1 MGIHFSSARL
11 PMAFVALCMILAT
24 ACRESRELFTE
35 VAPPKKI
42 QKKIP
47 APIYKKT
54 FNPRPGFEPFD
65 GIDHVPANYT
75 FMYEPTFITQKP
87 VIKRRI
93 GETYVPEKLTINT
106 YAFSKSKKEIKFR
119 MSYPTNLKGSYHKI
133 NAADSTNAFR
143 FINKYNDTC
152 YVTKYTLTEVRDTS
166 IYHIGIILDHSGSMG
181 DERCSELQD
190 ALSESL
196 KKMSKRNLVSLWK
209 FDSNISYEGTAY
221 DSATIQKMLYRKRG
235 MDGFGGGTAI
245 NDALDRGLDTMAKY
259 YKYKPILLL
268 FTDGIENSS
277 KNKNTKS
284 IVEKALINN
293 IPVFTIAYSGG
304 ADSVN
309 LRAIANETNGMYFQC
324 YDRSEFEEVFNNQI
338 FSLNRYYEVSMM
350 PCMFDYEK
358 LSISA
363 GTVSEQ
369 KATGEKTFKGVR
381 ETISLN
387 INFELD
393 KYDIMPRY
401 VQEIEQM
408 AAYLIKNSSLSIIIS
423 GHTDNLGEDS
433 YNIVLSNK
441 RAEAVKAALV
451 KLGIT
456 PGRIATIGKGESD
469 PLTAND
475 NDNNRF
481 RNRRIEVEIL
491 TN

>member
-1 MGIHFSSARL
+1 MGIQFTFIRL
-11 PMAFVALCMILAT
+11 QTLVVTLSFIAIT
-24 ACRESRELFTE
+24 ACRESRELFAE

-42 QKKIP
+42 AT
-47 APIYKKT
+47 APPKPQYKKT
-54 FNPRPGFEPFD
+54 FKPRPGFEPFD
-65 GIDHVPANYT
+65 GIDHIPANYT
-75 FMYEPTFITQKP
+75 FMYEPVFITQKP
-87 VIKRRI
+87 VIKRRN

-181 DERCSELQD
+181 DERCAELQD
-190 ALSESL
+190 ALSASL
-196 KKMSKRNLVSLWK
+196 KKMSKRNLISLWK
-209 FDSNISYEGTAY
+209 FDSDVSYEGTAY

-245 NDALDRGLDTMAKY
+245 NDAMDRALDTMAKY
-259 YKYKPILLL
+259 NKYKPILLL
-268 FTDGIENSS
+268 FTDGFENAS
-277 KNKNTKS
+277 KNRNNKS
-284 IVEKALINN
+284 IVEKATGKN
-293 IPVFTIAYSGG
+293 IPVFTIAYTGG

-324 YDRSEFEEVFNNQI
+324 YDRSEFEEVFNNQL

-363 GTVSEQ
+363 GSVSEQ
-369 KATGEKTFKGVR
+369 RASGEKTFKGVK
-381 ETISLN
+381 ETITLN
-387 INFELD
+387 VNFEFD
-393 KYDIMPRY
+393 KFDIMPRY
-401 VQEIEQM
+401 HEEIAQM
-408 AAYLIKNSSLSIIIS
+408 ANYLTKNSMLKIIIS
-423 GHTDNLGEDS
+423 GHTDNFGEED
-433 YNIVLSNK
+433 YNINLSKK
-441 RAEAVKAALV
+441 RAESVKAALV

-456 PGRIATIGKGESD
+456 PGRIATIGMGETD
-469 PLTAND
+469 PITPND
-475 NDNNRF
+475 TDNNRF
-481 RNRRIEVEIL
+481 RNRRIEVEIV
-491 TN
+491 NN

>member
-1 MGIHFSSARL
+1 MGIYFSSTRIQR
-11 PMAFVALCMILAT
+11 AFIVLCLIFST
-24 ACRESRELFTE
+24 ACRESRELFAE

-42 QKKIP
+42 QRVVP
-47 APIYKKT
+47 TPIYKKT
-54 FNPRPGFEPFD
+54 FKPKPGFEPFD
-65 GIDHVPANYT
+65 GIDRVPANYT
-75 FMYEPTFITQKP
+75 FMYEPTFVTQKP
-87 VIKRRI
+87 VIKKRI
-93 GETYVPEKLTINT
+93 GETYVPEKLTLNT

-133 NAADSTNAFR
+133 NNADTTNAFR
-143 FINKYNDTC
+143 FNNKYNDTC
-152 YVTKYTLTEVRDTS
+152 YVTKYTLKEIRDTS

-181 DERCSELQD
+181 DERCTELQD
-190 ALSESL
+190 ALSASL

-209 FDSNISYEGTAY
+209 FDSDISYEGTAY

-259 YKYKPILLL
+259 NKYKPVLLL
-268 FTDGIENSS
+268 FTDGFENSS

-284 IVEKALINN
+284 IVEKALVNN

-324 YDRSEFEEVFNNQI
+324 YDRSEFEEVFNNQL

-369 KATGEKTFKGVR
+369 KATGEKTFKGIR
-381 ETISLN
+381 EIISLN
-387 INFELD
+387 VNFELD
-393 KYDIMPRY
+393 KHDIMPRY

-408 AAYLIKNSSLSIIIS
+408 AAYLTKNSTLSIIIS
-423 GHTDNLGEDS
+423 GHTDNLGEDN
-433 YNIVLSNK
+433 YNIILSNK

-451 KLGIT
+451 KLGIAA
-456 PGRIATIGKGESD
+456 GRIATIGKGESD

-475 NDNNRF
+475 TDSNRF
-481 RNRRIEVEIL
+481 RNRRIEVEIV
-491 TN
+491 NN

>member
-1 MGIHFSSARL
+1 MGHQISKTSLYQIAIATSLF
-11 PMAFVALCMILAT
+11 FVM
-24 ACRESRELFTE
+24 ACRESREIFAE
-35 VAPPKKI
+35 VAGPKKMPTAVA
-42 QKKIP
+42 KP
-47 APIYKKT
+47 VYKKT
-54 FNPRPGFEPFD
+54 FKPRPGFEPFD

-75 FMYEPTFITQKP
+75 FIYEPTFITQKP
-87 VIKRRI
+87 VIKKRI

-106 YAFSKSKKEIKFR
+106 YAFTRNKKEINFR

-133 NAADSTNAFR
+133 NAADTTNAFR

-152 YVTKYTLTEVRDTS
+152 YVTKYTLKEVRDTS

-181 DERCSELQD
+181 DERCTDLQD

-196 KKMSKRNLVSLWK
+196 KKMSKRNLISLWK
-209 FDSNISYEGTAY
+209 FDSDISYEGTAY

-245 NDALDRGLDTMAKY
+245 NDAMDRALDTMTKY
-259 YKYKPILLL
+259 NKYKPVLLL
-268 FTDGIENSS
+268 FTDGYENSS
-277 KNKNTKS
+277 KNKNSKT
-284 IVEKALINN
+284 IIEKALVNN

-304 ADSVN
+304 ADSVY
-309 LRAIANETNGMYFQC
+309 LRAIANETNGMYFHC
-324 YDRSEFEEVFNNQI
+324 YDRSEFEEVFNNQL

-369 KATGEKTFKGVR
+369 RATGEKTFKGIR

-387 INFELD
+387 VNFELD

-408 AAYLIKNSSLSIIIS
+408 AAYLTKNSTLSIIIS
-423 GHTDNLGEDS
+423 GHTDNLGEDN
-433 YNIVLSNK
+433 YNIILSNK

-451 KLGIT
+451 KLGIAA
-456 PGRIATIGKGESD
+456 GRIATIGKGESD

-475 NDNNRF
+475 TDSNRF
-481 RNRRIEVEIL
+481 RNRRIEVEIV
-491 TN
+491 NN

>member
-1 MGIHFSSARL
+1 MGIHFSSTRIQT
-11 PMAFVALCMILAT
+11 AFIVLCLIFST
-24 ACRESRELFTE
+24 ACRESRELFAE
-35 VAPPKKI
+35 VAPPKKM
-42 QKKIP
+42 P
-47 APIYKKT
+47 AAIAKPIYKKT
-54 FNPRPGFEPFD
+54 FKPRPGFEPFD
-65 GIDHVPANYT
+65 GIDRVPANYT

-93 GETYVPEKLTINT
+93 GEAYVPEKLTINT

-133 NAADSTNAFR
+133 NTADTTNAFR

-152 YVTKYTLTEVRDTS
+152 YVTKYTLKEVRDTS

-181 DERCSELQD
+181 DERCTELQD

-196 KKMSKRNLVSLWK
+196 KKMSKLNLVSLWK
-209 FDSNISYEGTAY
+209 FDSDISYEGTAY

-259 YKYKPILLL
+259 NKYKPVLLL
-268 FTDGIENSS
+268 FTDGFENSS

-324 YDRSEFEEVFNNQI
+324 YDRSEFEEVFNNQL

-358 LSISA
+358 LSIST

-387 INFELD
+387 VNFELD

-423 GHTDNLGEDS
+423 GHTDNLGEDN

-451 KLGIT
+451 KLGIAA
-456 PGRIATIGKGESD
+456 GRIATIGKGESD

-475 NDNNRF
+475 TDNNRF
-481 RNRRIEVEIL
+481 RNRRIEVEIV
-491 TN
+491 NN

>member
-1 MGIHFSSARL
+1 MGIHFSSTRIQT
-11 PMAFVALCMILAT
+11 AFIVLCLIFST
-24 ACRESRELFTE
+24 ACRESRELFAE
-35 VAPPKKI
+35 VAPPKKM
-42 QKKIP
+42 P
-47 APIYKKT
+47 ATIAKPIYKKT
-54 FNPRPGFEPFD
+54 FKPRPGFEPFD
-65 GIDHVPANYT
+65 GIDRVPANYT
-75 FMYEPTFITQKP
+75 FLYEPTFITQKP

-133 NAADSTNAFR
+133 NTADTTNAFR

-152 YVTKYTLTEVRDTS
+152 YVTKYTLKEVRDTS

-181 DERCSELQD
+181 DERCAELQD

-209 FDSNISYEGTAY
+209 FDSDISYEGTAY

-259 YKYKPILLL
+259 NKYKPVLLL
-268 FTDGIENSS
+268 FTDGFENSS

-284 IVEKALINN
+284 IVEKALVNN

-324 YDRSEFEEVFNNQI
+324 YDRSEFEEVFNNQL

-363 GTVSEQ
+363 STVSEQ

-387 INFELD
+387 VNFELD

-408 AAYLIKNSSLSIIIS
+408 AAYLNKNGSLSIIIS
-423 GHTDNLGEDS
+423 GHTDNLGEDN

-451 KLGIT
+451 KLGIAA
-456 PGRIATIGKGESD
+456 GRIATIGKGESD

-481 RNRRIEVEIL
+481 RNRRIEVEIV
-491 TN
+491 NN

>member
-1 MGIHFSSARL
+1 MGIQFSAIRL
-11 PMAFVALCMILAT
+11 QILVIAIGFTGIT
-24 ACRESRELFTE
+24 ACRESRELFAE

-42 QKKIP
+42 IT
-47 APIYKKT
+47 APPKPQYKKT
-54 FNPRPGFEPFD
+54 FKPRPGFEPFD

-75 FMYEPTFITQKP
+75 FMYEPDFITQKP

-106 YAFSKSKKEIKFR
+106 YGFTKNKKEINFR

-133 NAADSTNAFR
+133 NAADTSNAFR

-152 YVTKYTLTEVRDTS
+152 YVTKYTLKEVKDTS

-181 DERCSELQD
+181 DERCAELQD
-190 ALSESL
+190 ALSASL
-196 KKMSKRNLVSLWK
+196 KKMSKRNLISLWK
-209 FDSNISYEGTAY
+209 FDSDISYEGTAY

-245 NDALDRGLDTMAKY
+245 NDAMDRALDTMAKY
-259 YKYKPILLL
+259 NKYKPVLLL
-268 FTDGIENSS
+268 FTDGFENSS

-284 IVEKALINN
+284 IVEKALVNN

-304 ADSVN
+304 ADSAN

-324 YDRSEFEEVFNNQI
+324 YDRSEFEEVFNNQL

-369 KATGEKTFKGVR
+369 RASGEKTFKGVR
-381 ETISLN
+381 ETITLN
-387 INFELD
+387 VNFELD

-401 VQEIEQM
+401 TQEIEQM
-408 AAYLIKNSSLSIIIS
+408 ATYLTKNSTLSIIIS
-423 GHTDNLGEDS
+423 GHTDNLGEDN
-433 YNIVLSNK
+433 YNITLSNK

-451 KLGIT
+451 KLGIAA
-456 PGRIATIGKGESD
+456 GRIATIGKGETE
-469 PLTAND
+469 PLTPND
-475 NDNNRF
+475 SDNNRF
-481 RNRRIEVEIL
+481 RNRRIEVEIV
-491 TN
+491 NN

>member
-259 YKYKPILLL
+259 NKYKPILLL

-324 YDRSEFEEVFNNQI
+324 YDRSEFEEVFNNQL

-387 INFELD
+387 VNFELD

-423 GHTDNLGEDS
+423 GHTDNQGEDS

>member
-1 MGIHFSSARL
+1 
-11 PMAFVALCMILAT
+11 MAFIVLCLIFAT

-42 QKKIP
+42 QKTTP
-47 APIYKKT
+47 TPVYKKT

-65 GIDHVPANYT
+65 GIDRVPANYT

-87 VIKRRI
+87 VIKKRI

-152 YVTKYTLTEVRDTS
+152 YVTKYTLSEVRDTS

-259 YKYKPILLL
+259 NKYKPILLL

-284 IVEKALINN
+284 IVEKALVNN

-324 YDRSEFEEVFNNQI
+324 YDRSEFEEVFNNQL

-358 LSISA
+358 LSINA

-387 INFELD
+387 INFDFD
-393 KYDIMPRY
+393 KDEIMPRY
-401 VQEIEQM
+401 TIEIEQM
-408 AAYLIKNSSLSIIIS
+408 ATYLTKNSTLKIIIS
-423 GHTDNLGEDS
+423 GHTDNYGEEE
-433 YNIVLSNK
+433 YNISLSK
-441 RAEAVKAALV
+441 RRAESVKAALV
-451 KLGIT
+451 KLGIAA
-456 PGRIATIGKGESD
+456 GRIATIGLGETD
-469 PLTAND
+469 PITPND
-475 NDNNRF
+475 SDNNRF
-481 RNRRIEVEIL
+481 RNRRIEVEIVS
-491 TN
+491 N

>member
-1 MGIHFSSARL
+1 MGIHFSSTGLRITISL
-11 PMAFVALCMILAT
+11 LIMAFAT

-35 VAPPKKI
+35 VVPVKKI
-42 QKKIP
+42 QKKAP

-133 NAADSTNAFR
+133 NTADTTNAFR
-143 FINKYNDTC
+143 FINKYSDTC
-152 YVTKYTLTEVRDTS
+152 YVTKYTLKEVRDTS

-181 DERCSELQD
+181 DERCTELQD
-190 ALSESL
+190 ALSASL

-209 FDSNISYEGTAY
+209 FDSDISYEGTAY

-259 YKYKPILLL
+259 NKYKPVLLL
-268 FTDGIENSS
+268 FTDGFENSS

-284 IVEKALINN
+284 IVEKALVNN

-324 YDRSEFEEVFNNQI
+324 YDRSEFEEVFNNQL

-387 INFELD
+387 VNFELD

-408 AAYLIKNSSLSIIIS
+408 AAYLTKNSTLSIIIS
-423 GHTDNLGEDS
+423 GHTDNLGEDN
-433 YNIVLSNK
+433 YNIILSNK

-451 KLGIT
+451 KLGIAA
-456 PGRIATIGKGESD
+456 GRIATIGKGESD

-475 NDNNRF
+475 TDSNRF
-481 RNRRIEVEIL
+481 RNRRIEVEIV
-491 TN
+491 NN

>member
-1 MGIHFSSARL
+1 MGIYFSSTRL
-11 PMAFVALCMILAT
+11 QTAIILLCLVFVT
-24 ACRESRELFTE
+24 ACRESRELFAE
-35 VAPPKKI
+35 VAGPKKMPTTAT
-42 QKKIP
+42 K
-47 APIYKKT
+47 PIYKKT
-54 FNPRPGFEPFD
+54 FKPKPGFEPFD
-65 GIDHVPANYT
+65 GIDHIPANYT
-75 FMYEPTFITQKP
+75 FIYEPTFITQKP
-87 VIKRRI
+87 VIKKRI

-133 NAADSTNAFR
+133 NTADTTNAFR

-152 YVTKYTLTEVRDTS
+152 YVTKYTLKEVRDTS

-181 DERCSELQD
+181 DERCTELQD
-190 ALSESL
+190 ALSASL

-209 FDSNISYEGTAY
+209 FDSDISYEGTAY

-259 YKYKPILLL
+259 NKYKPVLLL
-268 FTDGIENSS
+268 FTDGFENSS

-284 IVEKALINN
+284 IVEKALVNN

-324 YDRSEFEEVFNNQI
+324 YDRSDFEEVFNNQL

-387 INFELD
+387 VNFELD

-408 AAYLIKNSSLSIIIS
+408 AAYLTKNSTLSIIIS
-423 GHTDNLGEDS
+423 GHTDNLGEDN
-433 YNIVLSNK
+433 YNIILSNK

-451 KLGIT
+451 KLGIAA
-456 PGRIATIGKGESD
+456 GRIATIGKGESD

-475 NDNNRF
+475 TDSNRF
-481 RNRRIEVEIL
+481 RNRRIEVEIV
-491 TN
+491 NN

>member
-1 MGIHFSSARL
+1 MGIQFSAIRL
-11 PMAFVALCMILAT
+11 QTLVVAIGFITFT
-24 ACRESRELFTE
+24 ACRESRELTTE
-35 VAPPKKI
+35 VVPVKKNKPTPPK
-42 QKKIP
+42 
-47 APIYKKT
+47 APYTKT

-87 VIKRRI
+87 VIKKRI

-221 DSATIQKMLYRKRG
+221 DSATIQKMLYHKRG

-259 YKYKPILLL
+259 NKYKPILLL

-284 IVEKALINN
+284 IVEKALVNS
-293 IPVFTIAYSGG
+293 IPIFTIAYSGG

-324 YDRSEFEEVFNNQI
+324 YDRSEFEEVFNNQL

-358 LSISA
+358 LSIST

-369 KATGEKTFKGVR
+369 RATGEKTFKGVR

-387 INFELD
+387 VNFELD

-401 VQEIEQM
+401 TQEIEQM
-408 AAYLIKNSSLSIIIS
+408 ANYLTKNSTLSIIIS
-423 GHTDNLGEDS
+423 GHTDNLGEDN
-433 YNIVLSNK
+433 YNIILSNK
-441 RAEAVKAALV
+441 RAEAIKSALV
-451 KLGIT
+451 KLGIAA
-456 PGRIATIGKGESD
+456 GRIATIGQGETD
-469 PLTAND
+469 PITPND
-475 NDNNRF
+475 SDNNRF
-481 RNRRIEVEIL
+481 RNRRIEVEIV
-491 TN
+491 NN

>member
-259 YKYKPILLL
+259 NKYKPILLL

-324 YDRSEFEEVFNNQI
+324 YDRSEFEEVFNNQL

-423 GHTDNLGEDS
+423 GHTDNQGEDN

>member
-1 MGIHFSSARL
+1 MGIRISKASPYYIVLAVCLCF
-11 PMAFVALCMILAT
+11 AF
-24 ACRESRELFTE
+24 ACRESREIFAE
-35 VAPPKKI
+35 VAGPKKM
-42 QKKIP
+42 P
-47 APIYKKT
+47 ATIAKPVYKKT
-54 FNPRPGFEPFD
+54 FKPRPGFEPFD

-75 FMYEPTFITQKP
+75 FMYEPVFITQKP
-87 VIKRRI
+87 VIKKRI

-106 YAFSKSKKEIKFR
+106 YGFTRNKKEINFR

-133 NAADSTNAFR
+133 NAADTTNAFR

-152 YVTKYTLTEVRDTS
+152 YVTKYTLKEIRDTS

-181 DERCSELQD
+181 DDRCSELQD

-196 KKMSKRNLVSLWK
+196 KKMSKRNLISLWK
-209 FDSNISYEGTAY
+209 FDSDISYEGTAY

-245 NDALDRGLDTMAKY
+245 NDALDRALDTMAKY
-259 YKYKPILLL
+259 NKYKPVVLL
-268 FTDGIENSS
+268 FTDGYENSS
-277 KNKNTKS
+277 KNKNTKA
-284 IVEKALINN
+284 IVEKALVNN

-324 YDRSEFEEVFNNQI
+324 YDRSEFEEVFNNQL

-358 LSISA
+358 LSITAS
-363 GTVSEQ
+363 TVSEQ
-369 KATGEKTFKGVR
+369 KAVGEKTFKGIR

-387 INFELD
+387 VNFELD

-408 AAYLIKNSSLSIIIS
+408 ATYLTKNSTLSIIIS
-423 GHTDNLGEDS
+423 GHTDNLGEDN
-433 YNIVLSNK
+433 YNIILSNK

-451 KLGIT
+451 KLGIAAS
-456 PGRIATIGKGESD
+456 RIATIGKGETE
-469 PLTAND
+469 PLTPND
-475 NDNNRF
+475 TDNNRF
-481 RNRRIEVEIL
+481 RNRRIEVEIVK
-491 TN
+491 N

>member
-1 MGIHFSSARL
+1 MGIYFSSTRL
-11 PMAFVALCMILAT
+11 QTAIILLCLVFVT
-24 ACRESRELFTE
+24 ACRESREIFAE
-35 VAPPKKI
+35 VAGPKKMPTTAA
-42 QKKIP
+42 K
-47 APIYKKT
+47 PIYKKT
-54 FNPRPGFEPFD
+54 FKPKPGFEPFD
-65 GIDHVPANYT
+65 GIDHIPVNYT
-75 FMYEPTFITQKP
+75 FIYEPTFITQKP
-87 VIKRRI
+87 VIKKRI

-133 NAADSTNAFR
+133 NAADSTNAFK

-152 YVTKYTLTEVRDTS
+152 FVTKYTLTEVRDTS

-190 ALSESL
+190 ALSASL

-209 FDSNISYEGTAY
+209 FDSDISYEGTAY
-221 DSATIQKMLYRKRG
+221 DSATLQKMLYRKRG

-245 NDALDRGLDTMAKY
+245 NDAMDRALDTMAKY
-259 YKYKPILLL
+259 NKYKPVLLL
-268 FTDGIENSS
+268 FTDGFENSS

-284 IVEKALINN
+284 IIEKALVNN

-324 YDRSEFEEVFNNQI
+324 YDRSEFEEVFNNQL

-358 LSISA
+358 LNISA
-363 GTVSEQ
+363 GTISEQ
-369 KATGEKTFKGVR
+369 RATGEKTFKGIR

-387 INFELD
+387 VNFELD

-408 AAYLIKNSSLSIIIS
+408 AAYLTKNSTLSIIIS
-423 GHTDNLGEDS
+423 GHTDNLGEDN
-433 YNIVLSNK
+433 YNIILSNK

-451 KLGIT
+451 KLGIAA
-456 PGRIATIGKGESD
+456 GRIATIGKGESD

-475 NDNNRF
+475 TDSNRF
-481 RNRRIEVEIL
+481 RNRRIEVEIV
-491 TN
+491 NN

>member
-1 MGIHFSSARL
+1 MGIHFSSIRIQTCITL
-11 PMAFVALCMILAT
+11 LGLFFVT
-24 ACRESRELFTE
+24 ACRESRELFEE

-42 QKKIP
+42 TTAVSKP
-47 APIYKKT
+47 TYKKT

-65 GIDHVPANYT
+65 GIDRVPANYT
-75 FMYEPTFITQKP
+75 FIYEPTFITQKP
-87 VIKRRI
+87 LIKKRI

-133 NAADSTNAFR
+133 NTADTTNAFK

-181 DERCSELQD
+181 DARCTELQD

-196 KKMSKRNLVSLWK
+196 KKMSKRNLISLWK
-209 FDSNISYEGTAY
+209 FDSGISYEGTAY

-245 NDALDRGLDTMAKY
+245 NDAMDRALDTMAKY
-259 YKYKPILLL
+259 NKYKPVLLL
-268 FTDGIENSS
+268 FTDGYDNAS
-277 KNKNTKS
+277 KNKNSTS
-284 IVEKALINN
+284 IVEKALLNH
-293 IPVFTIAYSGG
+293 IPVFTVGYSGS
-304 ADSVN
+304 ADSVY
-309 LRAIANETNGMYFQC
+309 LRSIANETNGMYFQC
-324 YDRSEFEEVFNNQI
+324 YDRSEFEEVFNNQL
-338 FSLNRYYEVSMM
+338 FSLHRYYEVSMM

-358 LSISA
+358 LSIVT

-369 KATGEKTFKGVR
+369 RATGEKTFKGIR

-387 INFELD
+387 VNFELD

-401 VQEIEQM
+401 TPEIEQM
-408 AAYLIKNSSLSIIIS
+408 AAYLIKNNTLSIIIS
-423 GHTDNLGEDS
+423 GHTDNLGDDN
-433 YNIVLSNK
+433 YNIILSNK

-451 KLGIT
+451 KLGIASA
-456 PGRIATIGKGESD
+456 RIATIGKGESE

-475 NDNNRF
+475 SESNRF
-481 RNRRIEVEIL
+481 RNRRIEVEIV
-491 TN
+491 NH

>member
-324 YDRSEFEEVFNNQI
+324 YDRSEFEEVFNNQL

-423 GHTDNLGEDS
+423 GHTDNQGEDS

>member
-1 MGIHFSSARL
+1 MGIPFSNTRL
-11 PMAFVALCMILAT
+11 QITFIVLCLIFAT
-24 ACRESRELFTE
+24 ACRESRELFAE
-35 VAPPKKI
+35 VAPPKKMPTAI
-42 QKKIP
+42 VKP
-47 APIYKKT
+47 LYKKT
-54 FNPRPGFEPFD
+54 FKPRPGFEPFD
-65 GIDHVPANYT
+65 GIDRLPANYT

-87 VIKRRI
+87 VIKKRI
-93 GETYVPEKLTINT
+93 GETYIPEKLTINT

-133 NAADSTNAFR
+133 NTADTTNAFR

-152 YVTKYTLTEVRDTS
+152 YVTKYTSKEVRDTS

-181 DERCSELQD
+181 DERCTELQD
-190 ALSESL
+190 ALSASL

-209 FDSNISYEGTAY
+209 FDSDISYEGTAY
-221 DSATIQKMLYRKRG
+221 DSATIQKMLYRKIG

-259 YKYKPILLL
+259 NKYKPVLVL
-268 FTDGIENSS
+268 FTDGFENSS

-284 IVEKALINN
+284 IVEKALIYN

-324 YDRSEFEEVFNNQI
+324 YDRSEFEEVFNNQL

-387 INFELD
+387 VNFELD
-393 KYDIMPRY
+393 KYDIMTRY

-408 AAYLIKNSSLSIIIS
+408 AAYLTKNSTLSIIIS
-423 GHTDNLGEDS
+423 GHTDNLGEDN
-433 YNIVLSNK
+433 YNIILSNK

-451 KLGIT
+451 KLGIAAV
-456 PGRIATIGKGESD
+456 RIATIGKGETD

-475 NDNNRF
+475 TDSNRF
-481 RNRRIEVEIL
+481 RNRRIEVEIV
-491 TN
+491 NN

>member
-11 PMAFVALCMILAT
+11 QMAFIVLCLIFAT

-42 QKKIP
+42 QKTTP
-47 APIYKKT
+47 TPVYKKT

-65 GIDHVPANYT
+65 GIDRVPANYT

-87 VIKRRI
+87 VIKKRI

-259 YKYKPILLL
+259 NKYKPILLL

-284 IVEKALINN
+284 IVEKALVNN

-324 YDRSEFEEVFNNQI
+324 YDRSEFEEVFNNQL

-358 LSISA
+358 LSINA

-387 INFELD
+387 INFDFD
-393 KYDIMPRY
+393 KDEIMPRY
-401 VQEIEQM
+401 TIEIEQM
-408 AAYLIKNSSLSIIIS
+408 ATYLTKNSTLKIIIS
-423 GHTDNLGEDS
+423 GHTDNYGEEE
-433 YNIVLSNK
+433 YNISLSK
-441 RAEAVKAALV
+441 RRAESVKAALV
-451 KLGIT
+451 KLGIAA
-456 PGRIATIGKGESD
+456 GRIATIGLGETD
-469 PLTAND
+469 PITPND
-475 NDNNRF
+475 SDNNRF
-481 RNRRIEVEIL
+481 RNRRIEVEIVS
-491 TN
+491 N

>member
-11 PMAFVALCMILAT
+11 QMAFIVLCLIFAT

-42 QKKIP
+42 QKTTP
-47 APIYKKT
+47 TPVYKKT

-65 GIDHVPANYT
+65 GIDRVPANYT

-87 VIKRRI
+87 VIKKRI

-152 YVTKYTLTEVRDTS
+152 YVTKYTLSEVRDTS

-259 YKYKPILLL
+259 NKYKPILLL

-284 IVEKALINN
+284 IVEKALVNN

-324 YDRSEFEEVFNNQI
+324 YDRSEFEEVFNNQL

-358 LSISA
+358 LSINA

-387 INFELD
+387 INFDFD
-393 KYDIMPRY
+393 KDEIMPRY
-401 VQEIEQM
+401 TIEIEQM
-408 AAYLIKNSSLSIIIS
+408 ATYLTKNSTLKIIIS
-423 GHTDNLGEDS
+423 GHTDNYGEEE
-433 YNIVLSNK
+433 YNISLSK
-441 RAEAVKAALV
+441 RRAESVKAALV
-451 KLGIT
+451 KLGIAA
-456 PGRIATIGKGESD
+456 GRIATIGLGETD
-469 PLTAND
+469 PITPND
-475 NDNNRF
+475 SDNNRF
-481 RNRRIEVEIL
+481 RNRRIEVEIVS
-491 TN
+491 N

>member
-1 MGIHFSSARL
+1 MGIHFSSIRIQ
-11 PMAFVALCMILAT
+11 MGILVMGLSFIS
-24 ACRESRELFTE
+24 ACRESREIFAE

-42 QKKIP
+42 TP
-47 APIYKKT
+47 AVPKPTYKKK

-65 GIDHVPANYT
+65 GIDRVPLNYT
-75 FMYEPTFITQKP
+75 FLYEPTFITQKP
-87 VIKRRI
+87 IIRKRI

-133 NAADSTNAFR
+133 NTADTTNAFR

-181 DERCSELQD
+181 DERCTELQD

-196 KKMSKRNLVSLWK
+196 KKMSRRNLISLWK
-209 FDSNISYEGTAY
+209 FDSGISYEGTAY

-245 NDALDRGLDTMAKY
+245 NDAMDRALDTMAKY
-259 YKYKPILLL
+259 NKYKPVLLL
-268 FTDGIENSS
+268 FTDGYDNAS
-277 KNKNTKS
+277 KNKNSKS
-284 IVEKALINN
+284 IIDKALLNH

-304 ADSVN
+304 ADSVY
-309 LRAIANETNGMYFQC
+309 LRSIANETNGMYFQC
-324 YDRSEFEEVFNNQI
+324 FDRSEFEEVFNNQL

-358 LSISA
+358 LSIRT

-369 KATGEKTFKGVR
+369 KATGEKTFKGIR

-408 AAYLIKNSSLSIIIS
+408 AAYLTKNSSLSIIIS
-423 GHTDNLGEDS
+423 GHTDSQGEDN

-451 KLGIT
+451 KLGIAA
-456 PGRIATIGKGESD
+456 GRIATIGKGETD

-481 RNRRIEVEIL
+481 RNRRIEVEIV
-491 TN
+491 NN

>member
-1 MGIHFSSARL
+1 MGICFSKISTGNI
-11 PMAFVALCMILAT
+11 ILAICLFT
-24 ACRESRELFTE
+24 LSACRESREIFAE
-35 VAPPKKI
+35 VAGPKKMPPTAL
-42 QKKIP
+42 KP
-47 APIYKKT
+47 VYKKT
-54 FNPRPGFEPFD
+54 FKPRPGFEPFD

-75 FMYEPTFITQKP
+75 FIYEPTFITQKP
-87 VIKRRI
+87 VIKKRI

-106 YAFSKSKKEIKFR
+106 YGFTRNKKEINFR

-133 NAADSTNAFR
+133 NAADTSNAFR

-152 YVTKYTLTEVRDTS
+152 YVTKYTLKEVRDTS

-181 DERCSELQD
+181 DDRCAELQD

-196 KKMSKRNLVSLWK
+196 KKMSKRNLISLWK
-209 FDSNISYEGTAY
+209 FDSDISYEGTAY

-245 NDALDRGLDTMAKY
+245 NDALDSALDTMAKY
-259 YKYKPILLL
+259 NKYKPVLLL
-268 FTDGIENSS
+268 FTDGYENSS
-277 KNKNTKS
+277 KNKNTKA

-324 YDRSEFEEVFNNQI
+324 YERFEFEEVFNNQL

-369 KATGEKTFKGVR
+369 KAIGEKTFKGIR
-381 ETISLN
+381 ETIALN
-387 INFELD
+387 VNFELD

-401 VQEIEQM
+401 TLEIEQM
-408 AAYLIKNSSLSIIIS
+408 GTYLTKNSTLSIIIS
-423 GHTDNLGEDS
+423 GHTDNLGEDN
-433 YNIVLSNK
+433 YNIILSNK
-441 RAEAVKAALV
+441 RAEAVKSALV
-451 KLGIT
+451 KLGIAA
-456 PGRIATIGKGESD
+456 GRIATIGKGETE
-469 PLTAND
+469 PLTPND
-475 NDNNRF
+475 SDNNRF
-481 RNRRIEVEIL
+481 RNRRIEVEIVK
-491 TN
+491 N

>member
-11 PMAFVALCMILAT
+11 QMAFIVLCLIFAT

-42 QKKIP
+42 QKTTP
-47 APIYKKT
+47 TPVYKKT

-65 GIDHVPANYT
+65 GIDRVPANYT

-87 VIKRRI
+87 VIKKRI

-245 NDALDRGLDTMAKY
+245 NDALDRSLDTMAKY
-259 YKYKPILLL
+259 SKYKPILLL

-284 IVEKALINN
+284 IVEKALVNN

-324 YDRSEFEEVFNNQI
+324 YDRSEFEEVFNNQL

-358 LSISA
+358 LSINA

-408 AAYLIKNSSLSIIIS
+408 AAYLTKNSNLSIIIS
-423 GHTDNLGEDS
+423 GHTDNQGEDS

-456 PGRIATIGKGESD
+456 PSRISTIGKGESD

-481 RNRRIEVEIL
+481 RNRRIEVEIV
-491 TN
+491 NN

>member
-11 PMAFVALCMILAT
+11 QMAFIVLCLIFAT

-42 QKKIP
+42 QKTTP
-47 APIYKKT
+47 TPVYKKT

-65 GIDHVPANYT
+65 GIDRVPANYT

-87 VIKRRI
+87 VIKKRI

-259 YKYKPILLL
+259 NKYKPILLL

-284 IVEKALINN
+284 IVEKALVNN

-324 YDRSEFEEVFNNQI
+324 YDRSEFEEVFNNQL

-358 LSISA
+358 LSINA

-387 INFELD
+387 INFDFD
-393 KYDIMPRY
+393 KDEIMPRY
-401 VQEIEQM
+401 TIEIEQM
-408 AAYLIKNSSLSIIIS
+408 ATYLTKNSTLKIIIS
-423 GHTDNLGEDS
+423 GHTDNYGEEE
-433 YNIVLSNK
+433 YNISLSK
-441 RAEAVKAALV
+441 RRAESVKAALV
-451 KLGIT
+451 KLEIAA
-456 PGRIATIGKGESD
+456 GRIATIGLGETD
-469 PLTAND
+469 PITPND
-475 NDNNRF
+475 SDNNRF
-481 RNRRIEVEIL
+481 RNRRIEVEIVS
-491 TN
+491 N

>member
-1 MGIHFSSARL
+1 MGIHFSSTGLRITISL
-11 PMAFVALCMILAT
+11 LIMAFAT

-35 VAPPKKI
+35 VVPVKKI
-42 QKKIP
+42 QKKAP

-133 NAADSTNAFR
+133 NAADTTNAFR

-152 YVTKYTLTEVRDTS
+152 YVTKYTLKEVRDTS

-181 DERCSELQD
+181 DERCTELQD
-190 ALSESL
+190 ALSASL

-209 FDSNISYEGTAY
+209 FDSDISYEGTAY

-259 YKYKPILLL
+259 NKYKPVLLL
-268 FTDGIENSS
+268 FTDGFENSS

-284 IVEKALINN
+284 IVEKALVNN

-324 YDRSEFEEVFNNQI
+324 YDRSEFEEVFNNQL

-387 INFELD
+387 VNFELD

-408 AAYLIKNSSLSIIIS
+408 AAYLTKNSTLSIIIS
-423 GHTDNLGEDS
+423 GHTDNLGEDN
-433 YNIVLSNK
+433 YNIILSNK

-451 KLGIT
+451 KLGIAA
-456 PGRIATIGKGESD
+456 GRIATIGKGESD

-475 NDNNRF
+475 TDSNRF
-481 RNRRIEVEIL
+481 RNRRIEVEIV
-491 TN
+491 NN

>member
-259 YKYKPILLL
+259 NKYKPILLL

-324 YDRSEFEEVFNNQI
+324 YDRSEFEEVFNNQL

-423 GHTDNLGEDS
+423 GHTDNQGEDS

>member
-259 YKYKPILLL
+259 NKYKPILLL

-423 GHTDNLGEDS
+423 GHTDNQGEDS

>member
-1 MGIHFSSARL
+1 
-11 PMAFVALCMILAT
+11 
-24 ACRESRELFTE
+24 
-35 VAPPKKI
+35 
-42 QKKIP
+42 
-47 APIYKKT
+47 
-54 FNPRPGFEPFD
+54 
-65 GIDHVPANYT
+65 
-75 FMYEPTFITQKP
+75 
-87 VIKRRI
+87 
-93 GETYVPEKLTINT
+93 
-106 YAFSKSKKEIKFR
+106 
-119 MSYPTNLKGSYHKI
+119 MSDPTNLKGSYHKI
-133 NAADSTNAFR
+133 NTADTTNAFR

-181 DERCSELQD
+181 DERCTELQD

-196 KKMSKRNLVSLWK
+196 KKMIRRNLISLWK
-209 FDSNISYEGTAY
+209 FDSGISYEGTAY

-245 NDALDRGLDTMAKY
+245 NDAMDRALDTMAKY
-259 YKYKPILLL
+259 NKYKPVLLL
-268 FTDGIENSS
+268 FTDGYDNAS
-277 KNKNTKS
+277 KNKNSKS
-284 IVEKALINN
+284 IIDKALINH
-293 IPVFTIAYSGG
+293 IPVFTIAYS
-304 ADSVN
+304 
-309 LRAIANETNGMYFQC
+309 ANETNGMYFQC
-324 YDRSEFEEVFNNQI
+324 FDRSEFEEVFNNQL

-358 LSISA
+358 QSIST

-369 KATGEKTFKGVR
+369 KATGEKTFKGIR

-387 INFELD
+387 VNFELD

-408 AAYLIKNSSLSIIIS
+408 AAYLTKNSSLSIIIS
-423 GHTDNLGEDS
+423 GHTDNQGEDN

-451 KLGIT
+451 KLGIAA
-456 PGRIATIGKGESD
+456 GRITTIGKGETD

-481 RNRRIEVEIL
+481 RNRRIEVE
-491 TN
+491 